1 MIAHK
6 HHFIAT
12 VGGRWLRCFR
22 QPFRALLYLHHVGG
36 RGLYLTALFVVML
49 LLEACSPLPQR
60 DPAFAPVAPADL
72 RPPVQSSGSIYQS
85 GYDMRLFED
94 NKAMRVGDILTI
106 TLQEKTQAKKADDLN
121 TKKDNEMSVA
131 IPTLFGMA
139 SQVLTG
145 SDLETKLSSTKKFTG
160 TGAADQSN
168 SLSGNISVTVVELLP
183 NGNLRVRGEKRVTL
197 NQGDEFV
204 RLSGIV
210 RPVDIDPSNTVSS
223 DKVAD
228 ATIMYTGDGPMADAS
243 KMGWLAMI
251 VQSPWFPF

>member
-1 MIAHK
+1 MAALVLVMI
-6 HHFIAT
+6 
-12 VGGRWLRCFR
+12 
-22 QPFRALLYLHHVGG
+22 
-36 RGLYLTALFVVML
+36 
-49 LLEACSPLPQR
+49 LLEACTPLPQR

-72 RPPVQSSGSIYQS
+72 RPPAQSSGSIYQS

-121 TKKDNEMSVA
+121 TNKDTEMAVSA
-131 IPTLFGMA
+131 PTLFSMA
-139 SQVLTG
+139 AHVLTS
-145 SDLETKLSSTKKFTG
+145 SDLETKLSSTKKFKG

-197 NQGDEFV
+197 NQGDEYV

-210 RPVDIDPSNTVSS
+210 RPVDIDPSNTVTS

-228 ATIMYTGDGPMADAS
+228 ATIMYTGNGALADAS
-243 KMGWLAMI
+243 KMGWLSRI